1 LTPEQAT
8 TRYEQHYHR
17 NRHRLLHRLSDAAVA
32 TDSIESLD
40 AVWQSLLAKALE
52 SRSS

>member
-1 LTPEQAT
+1 M
-8 TRYEQHYHR
+8 
-17 NRHRLLHRLSDAAVA
+17 HRLSEAAVA

-52 SRSS
+52 NRPS